1 MIFIPIAYFLIQT
14 IQAFTGFIKVKPL
27 GGVSIETEVPAL
39 SLASWFNQSFQDEL
53 TNYIDFN
60 FGFRPFYIRVYNQIQ
75 YSLFRRTNVQSISIG
90 KEGYLYENLYVQ
102 SYFGNNFIGEQTIDN
117 NIVKLE
123 EISRFLQKSNT
134 ELLIIIAPSKAYFY
148 PEYLPEKLIS
158 EKKTNNYEYYVKAL
172 KQSSIHFIDFN
183 RWFLDQK
190 SGSDYPLMTKNGI
203 HWSEYGAIL
212 AADSILK
219 SFGSIFRDN
228 IPNLTWN
235 GIEMGYKPAS
245 TDKDLERL
253 MNLIFPLPDNK
264 SAYPVDVSIISDSSD
279 FKPRAIFIG
288 DSFFWNIYYSAFTS
302 AFESLQ
308 FWYYNKLVVPDVYN
322 QSLEVDDLD
331 MIGELK
337 KNDIVVLISSTVNL
351 ENLGFRFID
360 NVYNFLHKDFFEK
373 RAQYIESIKNSILTS
388 PPWLEAIKQKA
399 IERNIPLDSMI
410 MLDATY
416 MADIRMEEY
425 KKQQSE

>member
-1 MIFIPIAYFLIQT
+1 M
-14 IQAFTGFIKVKPL
+14 
-27 GGVSIETEVPAL
+27 
-39 SLASWFNQSFQDEL
+39 
-53 TNYIDFN
+53 
-60 FGFRPFYIRVYNQIQ
+60 
-75 YSLFRRTNVQSISIG
+75 
-90 KEGYLYENLYVQ
+90 Q